1 MKIYLSLLISKKNLS
16 LKKCL
21 ISLNNLKI
29 HNNINFKFVFI
40 IDHKIKIVSNLI
52 RKIIDK
58 KNVFLFFQKKQIF
71 HILGTSF

>member
-16 LKKCL
+16 TLKKCL

-29 HNNINFKFVFI
+29 HNNINFKFIFI

-58 KNVFLFFQKKQIF
+58 KKMCFFFFKKNKYSIF
-71 HILGTSF
+71 